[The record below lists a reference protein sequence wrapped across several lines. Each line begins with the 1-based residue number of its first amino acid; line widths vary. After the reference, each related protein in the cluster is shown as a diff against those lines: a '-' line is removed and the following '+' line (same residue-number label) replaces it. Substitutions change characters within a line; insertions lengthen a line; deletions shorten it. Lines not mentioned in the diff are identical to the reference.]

1 MNTVSSNVFHRRLD
15 VEPLYA
21 IRAEGNYIYTKDG
34 RKILDGGV
42 GSGVTTIGYGHKRVT
57 EGIVDQLQTVNYVQ
71 CTTFTSKAAEE
82 LADELVKESGMK
94 RALLV
99 NSGSEAVESA
109 IKLVRQYHLE
119 NKQPQRVNFIA
130 RRQNYHGNSLGALG
144 LSSHKLR
151 RDPFLP
157 LFSPHFHHVSPCFAY
172 HYKLVDESD
181 ETYVKRLV
189 DELEAKF
196 QELSPETVA
205 AFFAETIVGATS
217 GCTLAMPGYFKAM
230 REVCDRHGAL
240 FVLDEIMCGIGR
252 TGKLHAWQWENL
264 SSPPDIQVNGKGLAG
279 GYAPIGAV
287 LVSAKVIDMLSAGSV
302 ALYPCSK
309 GTFDGISGDHIIIA
323 PPYTITEQELVFLVD
338 SLKASIDIVLQAD
351 PV

>member
-57 EGIVDQLQTVNYVQ
+57 EV
-71 CTTFTSKAAEE
+71 
-82 LADELVKESGMK
+82 
-94 RALLV
+94 
-99 NSGSEAVESA
+99 
-109 IKLVRQYHLE
+109 
-119 NKQPQRVNFIA
+119 
-130 RRQNYHGNSLGALG
+130 
-144 LSSHKLR
+144 
-151 RDPFLP
+151 
-157 LFSPHFHHVSPCFAY
+157 
-172 HYKLVDESD
+172 
-181 ETYVKRLV
+181 
-189 DELEAKF
+189 
-196 QELSPETVA
+196 
-205 AFFAETIVGATS
+205 VGATS

-279 GYAPIGAV
+279 GYARIGAI

-309 GTFDGISGDHIIIA
+309 RTFDGISGDHIIIA

>member
-109 IKLVRQYHLE
+109 IKL
-119 NKQPQRVNFIA
+119 
-130 RRQNYHGNSLGALG
+130 NYHGNSLGALG

-172 HYKLVDESD
+172 RYKLVDESD
-181 ETYVKRLV
+181 EAYVKRLV

-287 LVSAKVIDMLSAGSV
+287 LVSAKVIDMLSAGS
-302 ALYPCSK
+302 
-309 GTFDGISGDHIIIA
+309 GEFIN
-323 PPYTITEQELVFLVD
+323 
-338 SLKASIDIVLQAD
+338 
-351 PV
+351 

>member
-57 EGIVDQLQTVNYVQ
+57 EV
-71 CTTFTSKAAEE
+71 
-82 LADELVKESGMK
+82 
-94 RALLV
+94 
-99 NSGSEAVESA
+99 
-109 IKLVRQYHLE
+109 
-119 NKQPQRVNFIA
+119 
-130 RRQNYHGNSLGALG
+130 
-144 LSSHKLR
+144 
-151 RDPFLP
+151 
-157 LFSPHFHHVSPCFAY
+157 
-172 HYKLVDESD
+172 
-181 ETYVKRLV
+181 
-189 DELEAKF
+189 
-196 QELSPETVA
+196 
-205 AFFAETIVGATS
+205 VGATS

-287 LVSAKVIDMLSAGSV
+287 LVSAKVIDMLSAGSGGCAGRTILSAWTCGIGRTGKLHAWQWENLSSPPDIQVNGKGLAGGYARIGAILVSAKVIDMLSAGSVYVSDLGNHRVMKWEGGAKQGIIV
-302 ALYPCSK
+302 AGGEGQGNSL
-309 GTFDGISGDHIIIA
+309 
-323 PPYTITEQELVFLVD
+323 TELN
-338 SLKASIDIVLQAD
+338 S
-351 PV
+351 

>member
-57 EGIVDQLQTVNYVQ
+57 E
-71 CTTFTSKAAEE
+71 AEE

-109 IKLVRQYHLE
+109 IKL
-119 NKQPQRVNFIA
+119 
-130 RRQNYHGNSLGALG
+130 NYHGNSLGALG

-172 HYKLVDESD
+172 RYKLVDESD
-181 ETYVKRLV
+181 EAY
-189 DELEAKF
+189 
-196 QELSPETVA
+196 
-205 AFFAETIVGATS
+205 
-217 GCTLAMPGYFKAM
+217 
-230 REVCDRHGAL
+230 
-240 FVLDEIMCGIGR
+240 
-252 TGKLHAWQWENL
+252 
-264 SSPPDIQVNGKGLAG
+264 
-279 GYAPIGAV
+279 
-287 LVSAKVIDMLSAGSV
+287 
-302 ALYPCSK
+302 
-309 GTFDGISGDHIIIA
+309 
-323 PPYTITEQELVFLVD
+323 
-338 SLKASIDIVLQAD
+338 
-351 PV
+351 